1 MPERRSAAPPRFV
14 RLAEQGRPSI
24 ALRIDGRPAAAL
36 AGDTLLVALLSNG
49 RRVRDSEFGD
59 GPRAGFCLM
68 GACQDC
74 WVWSEQG
81 ERLRACST
89 PAQAGMA
96 ILTQPPSR
104 LWPMTPD
111 LQERLERQAEAQR

>member
-1 MPERRSAAPPRFV
+1 MNSRFV
-14 RLAEQGRPSI
+14 RLAERDRTAVEI
-24 ALRIDGRPAAAL
+24 RIDGVPVQAL
-36 AGDTLLVALLSNG
+36 AGDTLLVALLTHG

-74 WVWSEQG
+74 WVWSESG

-89 PAQAGMA
+89 PVHDGLAV
-96 ILTQPPSR
+96 LRRPPES
-104 LWPMTPD
+104 LWPVTPD
-111 LQERLERQAEAQR
+111 LRALLAAEQTS